1 MEAVEVLWKADDQA
15 ARLLELTS
23 NDADTKEAP
32 LRRDVRSL
40 GRLLG
45 DVIRE
50 QVGDALFDAVEEL
63 RQLLIQ
69 HREVGHDAVDATPLA
84 GARSTHELV
93 ERAEQIVRRMTIAE
107 AYRMTKAFAIYFEL
121 TNLAETNHRKRRRR
135 AAQLAPDYPAQ
146 PGSFRG
152 TLRRMRDAG
161 IELEA
166 VLEWLQKIEVIPV
179 FTAHPTEVARRTV
192 LFKRR
197 RIAEQLEQLDRLPL
211 ASAEAVER
219 EAAIAAEIT
228 ALWQTDEVRRRQPKV
243 HDEIEMGLDYY
254 PNCLI
259 HTLPRLY
266 EEIADALHETYNR
279 DFQARDVPTVVR
291 FGSWIGGDRDGNPYV
306 TPDCTRA
313 ALQMAR
319 NTILNHYIFA
329 TEELMERLSISTR
342 QVAASRALIE
352 KLDQYA
358 ANITTAAPET
368 TRISADEHYR
378 LFLAYVAHRLREA
391 RESIVNQDAYLGA
404 DLFAADLQT
413 LRQSLIE
420 NKAERLAQLLLDPLL
435 RQVETFGFHLHALD
449 VRQHAR
455 IHAQAVKELSGA
467 TKLGGDDGDGGN
479 VLPASPTAETIEL
492 LDTLRAVAELK
503 ASYPPNAISSY
514 VISGAGSAEDLL
526 AVVWLAQLSNIR
538 VAASEEHNDPGLMP
552 VPLFESIEDLRNCP
566 GICRALWTTPDYQ
579 PFLDSW
585 DRRQEIMLGYSDSNK
600 DGGMLTSTWE
610 IYKAHRALHE
620 AADECNIR
628 LRLFHGRGGTVGRGG
643 GPTHRAIVAQ
653 PVGAF
658 RGSFKITEQGE
669 VLNWKYSDPVLA
681 EWNLE
686 LMVAA
691 SLEALVRPGGVAVEA
706 QWEAAMDAMSTDA
719 FAFYREKIW
728 ENPDIL
734 PYFEEATPVSEL
746 EHAKIGSRPT
756 RRSQRRGLDDLR
768 AIPWVFGW
776 MQSRHVVPGW
786 FGVGHAIERFI
797 NQNARGEELL
807 QTMISRFAIFSD
819 LIRNVEVAL
828 AKADFSIARR
838 YAELVRDQN
847 LRERVFAMIED
858 EFERT
863 RRMVLSVTNQSR
875 LLENNVVLA
884 RSIRLRNPYVDP
896 MSLVQVDLLRR
907 KRSGEES
914 EDLNYALAAT
924 INGISAGLRN
934 TG

>member
-1 MEAVEVLWKADDQA
+1 
-15 ARLLELTS
+15 
-23 NDADTKEAP
+23 
-32 LRRDVRSL
+32 
-40 GRLLG
+40 
-45 DVIRE
+45 
-50 QVGDALFDAVEEL
+50 
-63 RQLLIQ
+63 
-69 HREVGHDAVDATPLA
+69 
-84 GARSTHELV
+84 
-93 ERAEQIVRRMTIAE
+93 
-107 AYRMTKAFAIYFEL
+107 
-121 TNLAETNHRKRRRR
+121 
-135 AAQLAPDYPAQ
+135 
-146 PGSFRG
+146 
-152 TLRRMRDAG
+152 
-161 IELEA
+161 
-166 VLEWLQKIEVIPV
+166 
-179 FTAHPTEVARRTV
+179 
-192 LFKRR
+192 
-197 RIAEQLEQLDRLPL
+197 
-211 ASAEAVER
+211 
-219 EAAIAAEIT
+219 
-228 ALWQTDEVRRRQPKV
+228 
-243 HDEIEMGLDYY
+243 
-254 PNCLI
+254 
-259 HTLPRLY
+259 
-266 EEIADALHETYNR
+266 
-279 DFQARDVPTVVR
+279 DVPTVVR

-306 TPDCTRA
+306 TPDCTRD
-313 ALQMAR
+313 ALQLAR
-319 NTILNHYIFA
+319 NTILDHYINA

-352 KLDQYA
+352 ELDQYA
-358 ANITTAAPET
+358 ATITTAAPET

-378 LFLAYVAHRLREA
+378 LFLAYVAHRLRAA
-391 RESIVNQDAYLGA
+391 RESIANQDAYPGA

-467 TKLGGDDGDGGN
+467 AKLGGDDGDGGN
-479 VLPASPTAETIEL
+479 ILPASPTSETIEL

-503 ASYPPNAISSY
+503 ASYPPNAIRSY

-526 AVVWLAQLSNIR
+526 SVVWLAQLSNIR
-538 VAASEEHNDPGLMP
+538 VAASEDHNDPGLMP

-585 DRRQEIMLGYSDSNK
+585 NHQQEIMLGYSDSNK

-620 AADECNIR
+620 TADECNIR

-706 QWEAAMDAMSTDA
+706 GWEAAMDAMSTDA
-719 FAFYREKIW
+719 FAFYRENIW

-807 QTMISRFAIFSD
+807 QTMLSRFAIFSD